1 MTVND
6 ILEKIEELNKIRD
19 FLKTIYIY
27 NGHYNLSS
35 DDEDVI
41 YDAYDAIGEY
51 IDELKKKEIKE

>member
-19 FLKTIYIY
+19 FLRTIY
-27 NGHYNLSS
+27 NGQYDLSS

>member
-19 FLKTIYIY
+19 LLRTIY
-27 NGHYNLSS
+27 NSGHYDLNS

-41 YDAYDAIGEY
+41 YDGIDAIGKY

>member
-19 FLKTIYIY
+19 FLRTIYIH
-27 NGHYNLSS
+27 NGHYNLNS

-41 YDAYDAIGEY
+41 YDAYDALDEY
-51 IDELKKKEIKE
+51 IKELKKKEVKE

>member
-19 FLKTIYIY
+19 FLRTIY
-27 NGHYNLSS
+27 NGHYDLSS

-41 YDAYDAIGEY
+41 DDAYDALDEY
-51 IDELKKKEIKE
+51 IKELKKKEVKE

>member
-6 ILEKIEELNKIRD
+6 VLEKIEELNKIQDLLR
-19 FLKTIYIY
+19 TIY
-27 NGHYNLSS
+27 NSGHYDLSS

>member
-19 FLKTIYIY
+19 FLRTIY
-27 NGHYNLSS
+27 NGHYDLSS

-51 IDELKKKEIKE
+51 IDELKKKEVKE

>member
-19 FLKTIYIY
+19 LLRTIYNSGPY
-27 NGHYNLSS
+27 DLSS

-51 IDELKKKEIKE
+51 IEELKKKEVKE